1 MGLYTKFMEVT
12 ENQVADFMPTDKYH
26 AIQDVA
32 IWHKLAHC
40 KLTNL
45 FGEGCFGDLDFSLF
59 KRRNASAHHLST
71 LNMLNRNKTIS
82 SFLASLSEA
91 EEQSVF
97 KVSASLASSF
107 RKKHRQQERDAIERK
122 RRDLEEKKAKRE
134 AVLQRKRHHKEAILE
149 RIRNHGGPCR
159 NEAAVDRLLQHYRK
173 KTPKVLAVKA
183 ELQYHKLILEQKS
196 QLLKT
201 TLKLDQLVSNLKLFL
216 KGSHSVPDEPVADV
230 PGEAVADVQITAQD
244 FNFAFTKTGMTAG
257 VMYDDDFYLGEV
269 TAVKSDSL
277 GTINFMERSVIRDD
291 TYRWPAIVDETDVN
305 MKHVFVSDFA
315 MQTTNGR
322 VWTLSNPE
330 AVRERLDCFW
340 NLFC

>member
-1 MGLYTKFMEVT
+1 MEVT
-12 ENQVADFMPTDKYH
+12 ENQLADFMPTGKYH

-32 IWHKLAHC
+32 LRHKLAHC

-59 KRRNASAHHLST
+59 KCRNASAHHLSM
-71 LNMLNRNKTIS
+71 LNMLNRNKAIS
-82 SFLASLSEA
+82 SFLASLSKA
-91 EEQSVF
+91 DKQSVF

-107 RKKHRQQERDAIERK
+107 RKKHCQQEWDAIERK

-149 RIRNHGGPCR
+149 RISNHGGPCR
-159 NEAAVDRLLQHYRK
+159 NKAAVDRLLQHYRK

-230 PGEAVADVQITAQD
+230 PEEAVADVQITAQD

-257 VMYDDDFYLGEV
+257 VMYDDDFCLGEV
-269 TAVKSDSL
+269 TAMKSDSL
-277 GTINFMERSVIRDD
+277 GTVNFMEKSVIRDD
-291 TYRWPAIVDETDVN
+291 TYR
-305 MKHVFVSDFA
+305 
-315 MQTTNGR
+315 
-322 VWTLSNPE
+322 
-330 AVRERLDCFW
+330 
-340 NLFC
+340 